1 MTEGKN
7 VKGVKIMKRQTNED
21 CCALNKSSYTRSF
34 ILMSEFEWI
43 ACNLILDCYRANITD
58 ETWINLSWKR
68 IQYLDFF
75 VPFQNTLAEAILNH

>member
-43 ACNLILDCYRANITD
+43 ACNSILDCYRANITD
-58 ETWINLSWKR
+58 EI
-68 IQYLDFF
+68 
-75 VPFQNTLAEAILNH
+75 